1 MASISPLKFLK
12 DKTILVT
19 GATGFLAKVFVEKIL
34 RIQPNVKKLYLLV
47 RARDSN
53 FAMKRIFDEV
63 VETELFRVVR
73 DELGVNLKSFISEKI
88 VAVAGDVSDTNLGVK
103 DSKLMEEM
111 WTEIDLVLN
120 FAAITNFDERYD
132 YAYKVNTMGAFNVLN
147 FAKNCIKIN
156 MLVHV
161 STAYVC
167 GERSGLILENPIN
180 IGEALKKTCKLEI
193 TEENK
198 LIEEKL
204 NQLQA
209 KGAGQIELASTMTDL
224 GIKRATF
231 YGWPNTYVFTKA
243 MGEMMLGEYREN
255 MPLVIIRP
263 TMITSTFA
271 EPFPGWIEG
280 LRTIDGAIAG
290 YGKGKLKFL
299 LANTKSIFDVI
310 PADMVVNSIIMA
322 MAANTQQNSQI
333 IYHIG
338 SSRTNPIK
346 MTDIHKFSRQ
356 YFIEHP
362 LINKYGKPV
371 KVCKGRFFNTP
382 ASFHTWIRIS
392 YVMPLKVLKLIS
404 IFNKSY
410 RGICIDHD
418 KKIKFAIRLVE
429 LYKPYMFFRGIFD
442 DTNSQNLR
450 LTMEE
455 NAQEANAFNFNPKDI
470 DWEDY
475 FINTHI
481 AGLVKYVLKQ

>member
-1 MASISPLKFLK
+1 MASVSPLNFLK
-12 DKTILVT
+12 DKTIFVT

-34 RIQPNVKKLYLLV
+34 RTQPNVKKLYLLV
-47 RARDSN
+47 RAPDPD
-53 FAMKRIFDEV
+53 FAMKRILNEF

-73 DELGVNLKSFISEKI
+73 DEVGANLKSFISEKI

-111 WTEIDLVLN
+111 WTEIDLLLN

-156 MLVHV
+156 MLLHV

-167 GERSGLILENPIN
+167 GEASGLIPENPIN
-180 IGEALKKTCKLEI
+180 IGEALKNTRKLDLTIEK
-193 TEENK
+193 E
-198 LIEEKL
+198 LIQEKL

-209 KGAGQIELASTMTDL
+209 KGAGQNELASTMTDL
-224 GIKRATF
+224 GINRATL

-243 MGEMMLGEYREN
+243 MGEMMLGEYRETI
-255 MPLVIIRP
+255 PLLIIRP

-280 LRTIDGAIAG
+280 LRGIDGPIAG

-299 LANTKSIFDVI
+299 LANPMTIVDMI

-322 MAANTQQNSQI
+322 MAANTQQHSRI

-346 MTDIHKFSRQ
+346 MTDIHKFARQ

-362 LINKYGKPV
+362 LKNKDGKPI
-371 KVCKGRFFNTP
+371 KVRKCRFFKTP
-382 ASFHTWIRIS
+382 ASFHAWIGIR
-392 YVMPLKVLKLIS
+392 YVMPLKV
-404 IFNKSY
+404 
-410 RGICIDHD
+410 CIPNT
-418 KKIKFAIRLVE
+418 
-429 LYKPYMFFRGIFD
+429 YFD
-442 DTNSQNLR
+442 VTNSQNLQ

-455 NAQEANAFNFNPKDI
+455 NAQEANAFNFDPKGI

-475 FINTHI
+475 IVNTHI
-481 AGLVKYVLKQ
+481 AGLVKYVLK